1 MPAGCQQLA
10 ASATEEKTRQMEAM
24 CDVTR
29 ATAAQEVAA
38 DSWNLWESATHPMDS
53 DSRFPFDCNS
63 PAQPAPP
70 ALASR

>member
-1 MPAGCQQLA
+1 
-10 ASATEEKTRQMEAM
+10 MEAM